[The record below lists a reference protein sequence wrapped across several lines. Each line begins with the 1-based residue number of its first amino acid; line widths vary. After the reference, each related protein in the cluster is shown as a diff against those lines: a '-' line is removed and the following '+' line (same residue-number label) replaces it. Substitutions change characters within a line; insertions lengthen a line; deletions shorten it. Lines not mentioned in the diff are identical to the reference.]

1 MSRSLLGKTQKS
13 AQSANSMAAARVKDA
28 LFGLSRHAPHLVE
41 VPLDRIAP
49 NPNQPRRE
57 FDEEELQGLAAS
69 IERHG
74 LQQPVG
80 VRQVADD
87 RWQLVYGERRLR
99 AMRLLGRETIFG
111 ILFTGDDDE
120 EIAIVENLQR
130 SDLNPLEESDALF
143 RLAERHGYSH
153 RQLADAL
160 GRKKTYVTMML
171 SFQRL
176 APAIRADYAA
186 FRPTK
191 AKLEALAAIED
202 RDEQVRAWE
211 KLKRSDAGAPPSP
224 AVDSV
229 SASPEAGAGI
239 GTKTAGQR
247 ASVSAPAGV
256 VSSALP
262 KRAAKP
268 LFQARDVLK
277 DLQEK
282 PQRLSGTDRQALLE
296 MRAAI
301 DAVLAAAAD

>member
-1 MSRSLLGKTQKS
+1 MSRSLLGKAQKS
-13 AQSANSMAAARVKDA
+13 AQSANSTAAARVKDA

-41 VPLDRIAP
+41 VPVDRIAP

-74 LQQPVG
+74 LQQPIG
-80 VRQVADD
+80 VRQIADD

-186 FRPTK
+186 LRPTK
-191 AKLEALAAIED
+191 SKLEALAAIED
-202 RDEQVRAWE
+202 QDEQVRAWE

-224 AVDSV
+224 AVDLV
-229 SASPEAGAGI
+229 SASPEMAA
-239 GTKTAGQR
+239 KR

-256 VSSALP
+256 ASSALP

-268 LFQARDVLK
+268 VFQARDVLK
-277 DLQEK
+277 ELQEK
-282 PQRLSGTDRQALLE
+282 PQRLSETDRQALLE

-301 DAVLAAAAD
+301 DAVLEAATN

>member
-1 MSRSLLGKTQKS
+1 MSRSLLGKAQKS
-13 AQSANSMAAARVKDA
+13 AQSANSTAAARVKDA

-41 VPLDRIAP
+41 VPVDRIAP

-80 VRQVADD
+80 VRQIADD

-186 FRPTK
+186 VRPTK
-191 AKLEALAAIED
+191 SKLESLAAIED
-202 RDEQVRAWE
+202 QDEQVRAWE

-224 AVDSV
+224 AIDPV
-229 SASPEAGAGI
+229 SASPE
-239 GTKTAGQR
+239 TAAKR
-247 ASVSAPAGV
+247 AVVSAPAGV
-256 VSSALP
+256 ASSALP

-268 LFQARDVLK
+268 VFQARDVLR

-282 PQRLSGTDRQALLE
+282 PQRLSETDRQALLE

-301 DAVLAAAAD
+301 DAVLEAATN

>member
-1 MSRSLLGKTQKS
+1 MSRSLLGKAQKS
-13 AQSANSMAAARVKDA
+13 AQSANSTAAARVKDA

-41 VPLDRIAP
+41 VPVDRIAP

-74 LQQPVG
+74 LQQPIG
-80 VRQVADD
+80 VRQIADD

-186 FRPTK
+186 LRPTK
-191 AKLEALAAIED
+191 SKLESLAAIED
-202 RDEQVRAWE
+202 QDEQVRAWE

-224 AVDSV
+224 AVDPV
-229 SASPEAGAGI
+229 SASPEMAA
-239 GTKTAGQR
+239 KR

-256 VSSALP
+256 ASSALP

-268 LFQARDVLK
+268 VFQARDVLK
-277 DLQEK
+277 ELQEK
-282 PQRLSGTDRQALLE
+282 PQRLSETDRQALLE

-301 DAVLAAAAD
+301 DAVLEAATN

>member
-1 MSRSLLGKTQKS
+1 TVSRSLLGKASSKP
-13 AQSANSMAAARVKDA
+13 AQSATAAARMKDA

-57 FDEEELQGLAAS
+57 FDEEELRGLAAS

-74 LQQPVG
+74 LQQPIG
-80 VRQVADD
+80 VRQTADD
-87 RWQLVYGERRLR
+87 QWQLVYGERRLR

-130 SDLNPLEESDALF
+130 SDLNPLEESDALA

-153 RQLADAL
+153 RQLAEAL

-176 APAIRADYAA
+176 APAIREDYPAL
-186 FRPTK
+186 RPTK
-191 AKLEALAAIED
+191 AKLEALAAID
-202 RDEQVRAWE
+202 DPGEQLRAWE
-211 KLKRSDAGAPPSP
+211 KLKRA
-224 AVDSV
+224 
-229 SASPEAGAGI
+229 EAGPPPAPAGKRAA
-239 GTKTAGQR
+239 TKPDAAEA

-256 VSSALP
+256 ASSALP
-262 KRAAKP
+262 RRAAKP
-268 LFQARDVLK
+268 VFQARDVLRE
-277 DLQEK
+277 LQAK
-282 PQRLSGTDRQALLE
+282 PQPLSDTDRQALLD
-296 MRAAI
+296 MRSAI
-301 DAVLAAAAD
+301 DAILTTTER

>member
-1 MSRSLLGKTQKS
+1 MSRSLLGKAQKS
-13 AQSANSMAAARVKDA
+13 AQSANSTAAARVKDA

-41 VPLDRIAP
+41 VPVDRIAP

-69 IERHG
+69 IDRHG

-80 VRQVADD
+80 VRQIADD

-176 APAIRADYAA
+176 APAIRADYPA
-186 FRPTK
+186 FHPTK
-191 AKLEALAAIED
+191 SKLEALAAIENQ
-202 RDEQVRAWE
+202 DEQVRAWE

-224 AVDSV
+224 AVDPA
-229 SASPEAGAGI
+229 SASPE
-239 GTKTAGQR
+239 TAAKR

-256 VSSALP
+256 ASSALP
-262 KRAAKP
+262 RRAAKP
-268 LFQARDVLK
+268 VFQARDVLR

-282 PQRLSGTDRQALLE
+282 PQRLSETDRQALLE

-301 DAVLAAAAD
+301 DALLTAAAD

>member
-1 MSRSLLGKTQKS
+1 MSRSLLGKASSKP
-13 AQSANSMAAARVKDA
+13 AQSATAAARMKDA

-57 FDEEELQGLAAS
+57 FDEEELRGLAAS

-74 LQQPVG
+74 LQQPIG
-80 VRQVADD
+80 VRQTADD
-87 RWQLVYGERRLR
+87 QWQLVYGERRLR

-130 SDLNPLEESDALF
+130 SDLNPLEESDALA

-153 RQLADAL
+153 RQLAEAL

-176 APAIRADYAA
+176 APAIREDYPAL
-186 FRPTK
+186 RPTK
-191 AKLEALAAIED
+191 AKLEALAAID
-202 RDEQVRAWE
+202 DPGEQLRAWE
-211 KLKRSDAGAPPSP
+211 KLKRA
-224 AVDSV
+224 
-229 SASPEAGAGI
+229 EAGPPPAPAGKRAA
-239 GTKTAGQR
+239 TKPDAAEA

-256 VSSALP
+256 ASSALP
-262 KRAAKP
+262 RRAAKP
-268 LFQARDVLK
+268 VFQARDVLRE
-277 DLQEK
+277 LQAK
-282 PQRLSGTDRQALLE
+282 PQPLSDTDRQALLD
-296 MRAAI
+296 MRSAI
-301 DAVLAAAAD
+301 DAILTTTER

>member
-1 MSRSLLGKTQKS
+1 MLGKAQKS
-13 AQSANSMAAARVKDA
+13 AQSANSTAAARVKDA

-41 VPLDRIAP
+41 VPVDRIAP

-69 IERHG
+69 IDRHG

-80 VRQVADD
+80 VRQIADD

-191 AKLEALAAIED
+191 SKLEALAAIED
-202 RDEQVRAWE
+202 QDEQVRAWG

-224 AVDSV
+224 AADPA
-229 SASPEAGAGI
+229 SASPEMAA
-239 GTKTAGQR
+239 KR
-247 ASVSAPAGV
+247 AAVSAPAGV
-256 VSSALP
+256 ASSALP

-268 LFQARDVLK
+268 VFQARDVLRE
-277 DLQEK
+277 LQGK
-282 PQRLSGTDRQALLE
+282 PQPLSETDRQALLE

-301 DAVLAAAAD
+301 DAVLAAAAG

>member
-1 MSRSLLGKTQKS
+1 MSRSLLGKAQKS
-13 AQSANSMAAARVKDA
+13 AQSANTTAAARVKDA

-57 FDEEELQGLAAS
+57 FDEEDLRGLAAS
-69 IERHG
+69 IDRHG
-74 LQQPVG
+74 LQQPIG
-80 VRQVADD
+80 VRQIADD
-87 RWQLVYGERRLR
+87 QWQLVYGERRLR
-99 AMRLLGRETIFG
+99 AMKLLGRESIFG

-211 KLKRSDAGAPPSP
+211 KLKRS
-224 AVDSV
+224 
-229 SASPEAGAGI
+229 EAGAAASPGS
-239 GTKTAGQR
+239 TPAGSAETRR
-247 ASVSAPAGV
+247 ATVSAPAGIA
-256 VSSALP
+256 SSALP

-268 LFQARDVLK
+268 VFQARDVLK
-277 DLQEK
+277 ELQEK
-282 PQRLSGTDRQALLE
+282 PQPLSETDRQALQE

-301 DAVLAAAAD
+301 DAVLAASR

>member
-1 MSRSLLGKTQKS
+1 MSRSLLGKAQKS
-13 AQSANSMAAARVKDA
+13 AQSANTTAAARVKDA

-57 FDEEELQGLAAS
+57 FDEEDLRGLAAS
-69 IERHG
+69 IDRHG
-74 LQQPVG
+74 LQQPIG
-80 VRQVADD
+80 VRQIADD
-87 RWQLVYGERRLR
+87 QWQLVYGERRLR
-99 AMRLLGRETIFG
+99 AMKLLGRESIFG

-211 KLKRSDAGAPPSP
+211 KLKRS
-224 AVDSV
+224 
-229 SASPEAGAGI
+229 EAGAAASPDS
-239 GTKTAGQR
+239 TPAGSAETRR
-247 ASVSAPAGV
+247 ATVSAPAGIA
-256 VSSALP
+256 SSALP

-268 LFQARDVLK
+268 VFQARDVLK
-277 DLQEK
+277 ELQEK
-282 PQRLSGTDRQALLE
+282 PQPLSETDRQALQE

-301 DAVLAAAAD
+301 DAVLAASR

>member
-1 MSRSLLGKTQKS
+1 M
-13 AQSANSMAAARVKDA
+13 KDA

-57 FDEEELQGLAAS
+57 FDEEELRGLAAS

-74 LQQPVG
+74 LQQPIG
-80 VRQVADD
+80 VRQTADD
-87 RWQLVYGERRLR
+87 QWQLVYGERRLR

-130 SDLNPLEESDALF
+130 SDLNPLEESDALA

-153 RQLADAL
+153 RQLAEAL

-176 APAIRADYAA
+176 APAIREDYPAL
-186 FRPTK
+186 RPTK
-191 AKLEALAAIED
+191 AKLEALAAID
-202 RDEQVRAWE
+202 DPGEQLRAWE
-211 KLKRSDAGAPPSP
+211 KLKRA
-224 AVDSV
+224 
-229 SASPEAGAGI
+229 EAGPPPAPAGKRAA
-239 GTKTAGQR
+239 TKPDAAEA

-256 VSSALP
+256 ASSALP
-262 KRAAKP
+262 RRAAKP
-268 LFQARDVLK
+268 VFQARDVLRE
-277 DLQEK
+277 LQAK
-282 PQRLSGTDRQALLE
+282 PQPLSDTDRQALLD
-296 MRAAI
+296 MRSAI
-301 DAVLAAAAD
+301 DAILTTTER

>member
-1 MSRSLLGKTQKS
+1 MSRSLLGKAQKS
-13 AQSANSMAAARVKDA
+13 AQSANSTAAARVKDA

-41 VPLDRIAP
+41 VPVDRVAP

-69 IERHG
+69 IDRHG

-80 VRQVADD
+80 VRQIADD

-186 FRPTK
+186 LRPTK
-191 AKLEALAAIED
+191 SKLEALAAIED
-202 RDEQVRAWE
+202 QDEQVRAWE
-211 KLKRSDAGAPPSP
+211 KLKQSDAGAPPSP
-224 AVDSV
+224 AADPV
-229 SASPEAGAGI
+229 SASPEMAA
-239 GTKTAGQR
+239 KR

-256 VSSALP
+256 ASSALP

-268 LFQARDVLK
+268 VFQARDVLRE
-277 DLQEK
+277 LQGK
-282 PQRLSGTDRQALLE
+282 PQRLSETDRQALQE

-301 DAVLAAAAD
+301 DAVLEAATD

>member
-1 MSRSLLGKTQKS
+1 MSRSLLGKAQKS
-13 AQSANSMAAARVKDA
+13 AQSANSTAAARVKDA

-80 VRQVADD
+80 VRQIADD

-186 FRPTK
+186 LRPTK
-191 AKLEALAAIED
+191 SKLEALAAIED
-202 RDEQVRAWE
+202 QDEQLRAWE
-211 KLKRSDAGAPPSP
+211 KLKQSDVGAPPSP
-224 AVDSV
+224 AADP
-229 SASPEAGAGI
+229 SAMSPE
-239 GTKTAGQR
+239 TTAKR
-247 ASVSAPAGV
+247 PAVSAPAGV
-256 VSSALP
+256 ASSALP

-268 LFQARDVLK
+268 VFQARDVLRE
-277 DLQEK
+277 LQER
-282 PQRLSGTDRQALLE
+282 PQPLSETDRQALLE

-301 DAVLAAAAD
+301 DAVLAAAE

>member
-1 MSRSLLGKTQKS
+1 MSRSLLGKAQKS
-13 AQSANSMAAARVKDA
+13 PQSANSTAAARVKDA

-57 FDEEELQGLAAS
+57 FDEEELQGLTAS

-80 VRQVADD
+80 VRQIADD

-186 FRPTK
+186 LRPTK
-191 AKLEALAAIED
+191 SKLEALAAIED
-202 RDEQVRAWE
+202 QDEQVRAWE
-211 KLKRSDAGAPPSP
+211 RLKRSDAGPPPSP
-224 AVDSV
+224 AADPV
-229 SASPEAGAGI
+229 SASPE
-239 GTKTAGQR
+239 TAAKR
-247 ASVSAPAGV
+247 PSVSAPAGV
-256 VSSALP
+256 ASSALP

-268 LFQARDVLK
+268 VFQARDVLRE
-277 DLQEK
+277 LQDR
-282 PQRLSGTDRQALLE
+282 PQPLSETDRQALLE

-301 DAVLAAAAD
+301 DAVLAASK

>member
-1 MSRSLLGKTQKS
+1 MSRSLLGKAQKS
-13 AQSANSMAAARVKDA
+13 AQSANTTAAARVKDA

-57 FDEEELQGLAAS
+57 FDEEDLRGLAAS
-69 IERHG
+69 IDRHG
-74 LQQPVG
+74 LQQPIG
-80 VRQVADD
+80 VRQIADD
-87 RWQLVYGERRLR
+87 QWQLVYGERRLR
-99 AMRLLGRETIFG
+99 AMKLLGRESIFG

-211 KLKRSDAGAPPSP
+211 KLKRS
-224 AVDSV
+224 
-229 SASPEAGAGI
+229 EAGAAASPGSTPAGSA
-239 GTKTAGQR
+239 GTRR
-247 ASVSAPAGV
+247 AAVSAPAGIA
-256 VSSALP
+256 SSALP

-268 LFQARDVLK
+268 VFQARDVLK
-277 DLQEK
+277 ELQEK
-282 PQRLSGTDRQALLE
+282 PQPLSETDRQALLE
-296 MRAAI
+296 MRTAI
-301 DAVLAAAAD
+301 DAVLAASR

>member
-1 MSRSLLGKTQKS
+1 MSRSLLGKAQKS
-13 AQSANSMAAARVKDA
+13 AQSANSTAAARVKDA

-80 VRQVADD
+80 VRQIADD

-171 SFQRL
+171 TFQRL

-186 FRPTK
+186 LRPTK
-191 AKLEALAAIED
+191 SKLEALAAIED
-202 RDEQVRAWE
+202 QDEQLRAWE
-211 KLKRSDAGAPPSP
+211 KLKRSDAGSPPSP
-224 AVDSV
+224 AADPAA
-229 SASPEAGAGI
+229 ASPE
-239 GTKTAGQR
+239 TAAKR
-247 ASVSAPAGV
+247 PAVSAPAGV
-256 VSSALP
+256 ASSALP

-268 LFQARDVLK
+268 VFQARDVLRE
-277 DLQEK
+277 LREK
-282 PQRLSGTDRQALLE
+282 PQPLSETDRQALLE
-296 MRAAI
+296 MRASI
-301 DAVLAAAAD
+301 DAVLAATE